1 MQITNLSVDLS
12 KKYINTPLE
21 PNALIEVIKGSS
33 HFTAHRLYLIVNE
46 LKERYKFLE
55 VDDHERYVVSASVY
69 VKYAYAGAAKRQA
82 ATVSFMEPLLKQRNE
97 YKISF
102 YITERET
109 RKELFDFSHETTS
122 QQELCD
128 LINMLRI
135 KTKEICNQN
144 TL

>member
-1 MQITNLSVDLS
+1 
-12 KKYINTPLE
+12 
-21 PNALIEVIKGSS
+21 
-33 HFTAHRLYLIVNE
+33 
-46 LKERYKFLE
+46 
-55 VDDHERYVVSASVY
+55 
-69 VKYAYAGAAKRQA
+69 
-82 ATVSFMEPLLKQRNE
+82 MEPLLKQRNE